1 MIEYEYIFLP
11 LFAFLISLFTSQAGV
26 SGAFLILPFQISVLG
41 FTSPAVSSTNLLYNV
56 VSIPSGVY
64 GYIREKRFILPLT
77 ASIVL
82 GTLPGVFIG
91 AFIRI
96 NYLPDPKSFK
106 LFAGFVL
113 FYLGLRT
120 IFARTIF
127 AKKKTESKA
136 IDSIESVDSESVKNF
151 TVRVVHKGIRRVT
164 YEFSGESFSFSVP
177 LIFVVSLLIGIVS
190 GTYGVG
196 GGAFVAPFL
205 ISVMGL
211 PAYTIAGSTL
221 FATFLTS
228 IFGVVYYA
236 ALGYPPDLLYGILL
250 GVGGIFGMYL
260 GSRIQKFMPERAI
273 RLILGILIMALSLRY
288 ITQYFI

>member
-1 MIEYEYIFLP
+1 MTINEYVLLP
-11 LFAFLISLFTSQAGV
+11 LFAFLISFFTSQAGV

-41 FTSPAVSSTNLLYNV
+41 FTTPAVSSTNLLYNV

-64 GYIREKRFILPLT
+64 GYMREKRFIMPLT
-77 ASIVL
+77 ATIIA

-96 NYLPDPKSFK
+96 NYLPEPKSFK

-113 FYLGLRT
+113 LYLGLRL
-120 IFARTIF
+120 IRMKKRF
-127 AKKKTESKA
+127 AKFSDKSKR
-136 IDSIESVDSESVKNF
+136 SEKSSHDF
-151 TVRVVHKGIRRVT
+151 TVRIVEKSIRRVS
-164 YEFSGESFSFSVP
+164 YEFLGQRFSYSVP
-177 LIFVVSLLIGIVS
+177 LLFVVSLVIGIVS

-205 ISVMGL
+205 ISVLSL

-228 IFGVVYYA
+228 IFGVFYYST
-236 ALGYPPDLLYGILL
+236 LGYPPNLLYGILL
-250 GVGGIFGMYL
+250 GMGGMVGMYV
-260 GSRIQKFMPERAI
+260 GSRLQKFMPEKVI
-273 RLILGILIMALSLRY
+273 RMILGILLVFLSLNY
-288 ITQYFI
+288 ILQYFA

>member
-1 MIEYEYIFLP
+1 MINEYVLLP
-11 LFAFLISLFTSQAGV
+11 IFAFLISFFTSQAGV

-64 GYIREKRFILPLT
+64 GYVREKRFIMPLT
-77 ASIVL
+77 ATITA
-82 GTLPGVFIG
+82 GTMPGVIVG

-113 FYLGLRT
+113 LYLGLRLT
-120 IFARTIF
+120 IMKR
-127 AKKKTESKA
+127 S
-136 IDSIESVDSESVKNF
+136 SESVKTKKSGKFKRPHDF
-151 TVRVVHKGIRRVT
+151 TVRVIERNMRKVS
-164 YEFSGESFSFSVP
+164 YEFAGEKFSYSVP
-177 LIFVVSLLIGIVS
+177 VLFAVSLVVGVVS

-196 GGAFVAPFL
+196 GGAFIAPFL
-205 ISVMGL
+205 ISVLGL

-228 IFGVVYYA
+228 IFGVFYYST
-236 ALGYPPDLLYGILL
+236 LGYPPNVLYGILL
-250 GVGGIFGMYL
+250 GIGGVVGMYT
-260 GSRIQKFMPERAI
+260 GSRMQKLMPERVI
-273 RLILGILIMALSLRY
+273 RLVLGILIVFLSLNY
-288 ITQYFI
+288 ILQYFQQL